1 MGSQRVG
8 HNWVTSLWL
17 DGDVDSTAFA
27 ARILLPALRRTIFHL
42 CGYLWGWLW
51 ILGRQSLLHSLRGC
65 LYVFMPYMSFCP
77 WGILL
82 TAEWVS
88 FCMRSYKAGIVV
100 FPVCIFNLHNVIW
113 YISFCFLL
121 FFPPVN
127 TTSLVYFHIAIGCF
141 ECVNNS
147 PGCPS
152 TTSYLSFFQD
162 LSTPCY
168 HKWCCHGY
176 PCFSSVQFSSVQSL
190 SHVWLF
196 ATPWTAAHQASLSI
210 TNSQSLPK
218 LMSIDS
224 VMPSNH
230 LILCCPPLLLPSIFP
245 ASGSFPVSQLFES
258 GGQSIGVSA
267 SISVLP
273 MNTQDWS
280 PLGWT
285 GWIFLQSK
293 GLTRAFSNTTVQKH
307 HFFSCQI
314 SL

>member
-121 FFPPVN
+121 FFPAVN

-176 PCFSSVQFSSVQSL
+176 PCFSSVQFSSVAQSCLTLCYPMNCSTPGLPVHHQFPEPTQTHVHWLGDAIQSSHPLL
-190 SHVWLF
+190 SPSPPAF
-196 ATPWTAAHQASLSI
+196 NLSSI
-210 TNSQSLPK
+210 KVFSSESALRIRWPK
-218 LMSIDS
+218 YWSFSFNIS
-224 VMPSNH
+224 PSNEH
-230 LILCCPPLLLPSIFP
+230 PGLISFRMDWLDLL
-245 ASGSFPVSQLFES
+245 AV
-258 GGQSIGVSA
+258 
-267 SISVLP
+267 
-273 MNTQDWS
+273 
-280 PLGWT
+280 
-285 GWIFLQSK
+285 
-293 GLTRAFSNTTVQKH
+293 
-307 HFFSCQI
+307 
-314 SL
+314 